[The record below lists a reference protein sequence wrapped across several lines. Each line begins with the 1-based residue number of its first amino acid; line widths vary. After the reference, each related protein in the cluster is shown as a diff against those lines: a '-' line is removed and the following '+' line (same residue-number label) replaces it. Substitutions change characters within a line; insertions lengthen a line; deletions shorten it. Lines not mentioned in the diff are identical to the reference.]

1 MCFLTVVFSSLQMND
16 ELLVLLNTVNW
27 KAKLNRKDI
36 VCLPYLLKHSF
47 MSFKRKTLEGTQQ
60 YVNSLFIAR
69 TACFLQ
75 APLY

>member
-1 MCFLTVVFSSLQMND
+1 MCFLTVVFSSLQVND
-16 ELLVLLNTVNW
+16 ELLVLLNTLDRE
-27 KAKLNRKDI
+27 AKLNRRDV

-47 MSFKRKTLEGTQQ
+47 MSFKKKTLEGTQQ

-75 APLY
+75 APLC

>member
-1 MCFLTVVFSSLQMND
+1 MCFLTVVFSSVQMND

-47 MSFKRKTLEGTQQ
+47 
-60 YVNSLFIAR
+60 VI
-69 TACFLQ
+69 
-75 APLY
+75 